1 MGKTQ
6 NEIIHIFAIYVQPLF
21 KFQCLLQLQL
31 ALECFCAVY
40 MQAVQILSEKLD
52 RCDETQDLRSGLM
65 SLDQPQSEL
74 GGWRTRLTDIYSV
87 LEKLRPFF
95 IPGAKLIH
103 PPERFRRVVAH
114 GWCRNAGTKRPRVWD
129 EDEFPERGRGEI
141 RDQRSEIKRGDQ
153 EGEIRTIASFKKRTT
168 QGLGLGLRSCKGRNV
183 ICQDWFLQD
192 LHFASASWLHFP
204 VRIN

>member
-1 MGKTQ
+1 M
-6 NEIIHIFAIYVQPLF
+6 YR
-21 KFQCLLQLQL
+21 
-31 ALECFCAVY
+31 
-40 MQAVQILSEKLD
+40 QAVQILSEKLD

-141 RDQRSEIKRGDQ
+141 RDQRSGGETRRGRSGQ
-153 EGEIRTIASFKKRTT
+153 SPPLKKGPRKDWDWGSEAAKVETSSAKI
-168 QGLGLGLRSCKGRNV
+168 GFFR
-183 ICQDWFLQD
+183 ICILQAR
-192 LHFASASWLHFP
+192 HGSTSQFE
-204 VRIN
+204 